1 MVTLLA
7 LVVASAVP
15 EGSAKPSLAVTADL
29 TYAAGISPGNV
40 VGGAVGARFS
50 FGHVSFGVEAQVLPP
65 GYHVVVDRDVI
76 VNELRWRTPPAIWG
90 SQGIGG
96 VVQPPIC
103 FRFGPMSGCGVGTVG
118 AVSLRGYGS
127 PEAGQWHPTVSGG
140 VRLAG
145 EFPSD
150 SKLRLRASAQ
160 VLGGFVR
167 PTDGFWEASPIQLG
181 LTLGIVFDAV

>member
-1 MVTLLA
+1 
-7 LVVASAVP
+7 
-15 EGSAKPSLAVTADL
+15 
-29 TYAAGISPGNV
+29 V
-40 VGGAVGARFS
+40 VGGGVGARFS

-65 GYHVVVDRDVI
+65 GYHVVAHRDLGTFRARVYDEAA
-76 VNELRWRTPPAIWG
+76 VFG
-90 SQGIGG
+90 SQGVGA
-96 VVQPPIC
+96 VVQVPVC
-103 FRFGPMSGCGVGTVG
+103 YRFGPMSACGVGTVG

-181 LTLGIVFDAV
+181 LTLGLVFDAV